1 MYGDIRME
9 EKDLDFVAFLNTIGT
24 LFLLIVAGFV
34 AYKTSVIDD
43 VSTKKLSTVIVKIG
57 QPFLI
62 ISSLLTQEFSA
73 DKLKTG
79 LFVMLLSVGL
89 HVFMAAAA
97 WLFSFRIRDIGM
109 RGITEFA
116 LIFTNCGFVGFP
128 ILQSLYGDKGLFC
141 GAFYLIGF
149 HLFTWSWGLFVL
161 TRGRDD
167 VKLTVKNIL
176 VNFGTVPIA
185 IGIVLFLLP
194 FRMPPAVTEFTKYLG
209 GLCTPVSLLIT
220 GALIATR
227 RPREI
232 FGKPIVYLVSF
243 LKLILIP
250 VVVAFILRLIGLDSF
265 YVIFGTVMAAM
276 PSAALVT
283 MFSEMYSLDSAYASQ
298 LVGITTLLCTGS
310 LPLVVLFVKRLCG
323 V

>member
-1 MYGDIRME
+1 M
-9 EKDLDFVAFLNTIGT
+9 DFVAFLNTIGT

-73 DKLKTG
+73 EKLRTG

-250 VVVAFILRLIGLDSF
+250 VAVACILRLIGLDSF

>member
-1 MYGDIRME
+1 M
-9 EKDLDFVAFLNTIGT
+9 DFTAFLYTIGT
-24 LFLLIVAGFV
+24 LFLLLVTGFI
-34 AYKTSVIDD
+34 ARKTDIIDD
-43 VSTKKLSTVIVKIG
+43 VSTKKLSAVIVKIG

-62 ISSLLTQEFSA
+62 ISSLLTQDFSV
-73 DKLKTG
+73 DNLKTG
-79 LFVMLLSVGL
+79 LLVTLLSVCL
-89 HVFMAAAA
+89 HVFMAALA
-97 WLFSFRIRDIGM
+97 WLFSSRFRDLGM

-128 ILQSLYGDKGLFC
+128 ILQSLHGDRGLFC

-167 VKLTVKNIL
+167 VKLTAKNIL

-185 IGIVLFLLP
+185 IGIALFLLP
-194 FRMPPAVTEFTKYLG
+194 FRMPSVITDFTKYLA

-227 RPREI
+227 RPKEI
-232 FGKPIVYLVSF
+232 FGRPVVYVISFFKLVV
-243 LKLILIP
+243 IP
-250 VVVAFILRLIGLDSF
+250 VAAACILRLIGLDPF

-276 PSAALVT
+276 PSAAVVT
-283 MFSEMYSLDSAYASQ
+283 MFCEMYSLDSAYSSQ
-298 LVGITTLLCTGS
+298 LVGITTLLSTGT
-310 LPLVVLFVKRLCG
+310 LPLIVLFVKWLCG

>member
-1 MYGDIRME
+1 ME

>member
-1 MYGDIRME
+1 MDYT
-9 EKDLDFVAFLNTIGT
+9 AFLYTLGT
-24 LFLLIVAGFV
+24 LFLLLVTGFI
-34 AYKTSVIDD
+34 ARKTDIIDD
-43 VSTKKLSTVIVKIG
+43 VSTKKLSAVIVKIG

-62 ISSLLTQEFSA
+62 ISSLLTQEFSV
-73 DKLKTG
+73 DNLKTG
-79 LFVMLLSVGL
+79 LLVTLLSVCL
-89 HVFMAAAA
+89 HVFMAALA
-97 WLFSFRIRDIGM
+97 WLFSSRFRDLGM

-128 ILQSLYGDKGLFC
+128 ILQSLYGDRGLFC

-167 VKLTVKNIL
+167 VKLTAKNIL

-185 IGIVLFLLP
+185 IGIALFLLP
-194 FRMPPAVTEFTKYLG
+194 FRMPSVITDFTKYLA

-227 RPREI
+227 RPKEI
-232 FGKPIVYLVSF
+232 FGRPVVYVISFFRLVV
-243 LKLILIP
+243 IP
-250 VVVAFILRLIGLDSF
+250 VATACILRLIGLDPF

-276 PSAALVT
+276 PSAAVVT
-283 MFSEMYSLDSAYASQ
+283 MFCEMYSLDSAYSSQ
-298 LVGITTLLCTGS
+298 LVGITTLLCTGT
-310 LPLVVLFVKRLCG
+310 LPLIVLFVKWLCG